1 MNPKTSFAHQKAQ
14 NMIRSYYRNP
24 EKVRFTRNQ
33 FRFLLK
39 EKPFDQRWIALMFLF
54 YVGQYNGLSKHAMKF
69 LLDRFEEQSNVPI
82 REVHERVHA
91 MTRGVEYL
99 MPVVIGKILNRHLAV
114 FFFSN
119 FCRKSLFLITMAI
132 F

>member
-1 MNPKTSFAHQKAQ
+1 MRPVAQPRMEGADMNPKTSFAHQKAQ
-14 NMIRSYYRNP
+14 NMIRSYRRNP

-99 MPVVIGKILNRHLAV
+99 IPVVI
-114 FFFSN
+114 
-119 FCRKSLFLITMAI
+119 
-132 F
+132 